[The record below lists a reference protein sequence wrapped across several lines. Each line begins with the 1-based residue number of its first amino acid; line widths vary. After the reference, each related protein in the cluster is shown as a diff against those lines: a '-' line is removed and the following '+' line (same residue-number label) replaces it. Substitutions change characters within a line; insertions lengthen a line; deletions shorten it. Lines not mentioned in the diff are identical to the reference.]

1 MYVVDFSSETGR
13 WYVVNLRTGMRYGL
27 MEGYETRG
35 EAEATAAMFDD
46 RFEPVLDG
54 VEEPAALVTA

>member
-1 MYVVDFSSETGR
+1 MYIVDFSSETGR

-27 MEGYETRG
+27 MEGYGTRE

-46 RFEPVLDG
+46 GFEPMLDE
-54 VEEPAALVTA
+54 VEEPVTSGTA